1 MTLKRSDRV
10 ADLIR
15 AEISDILLKE
25 IRDPR
30 IGTLT
35 VTAVDLADDLRS
47 AKVFF
52 VQLGEDSN
60 SSSMEAR
67 LQKAAGFF
75 KQELGK
81 RLQLRYIPNL
91 TFIYDQSFK
100 YGNRIEQLLAQVKRE
115 DHEPDPS

>member
-10 ADLIR
+10 ADLIQ
-15 AEISDILLKE
+15 AEISNILLKE
-25 IRDPR
+25 VRDPK

-35 VTAVDLADDLRS
+35 VTGVDLADDLRS

-60 SSSMEAR
+60 SAILEER

-75 KQELGK
+75 RRELGK
-81 RLQLRYIPNL
+81 RVQLRYIPNL
-91 TFIYDQSFK
+91 IFIYDQSFQ
-100 YGNRIEQLLAQVKRE
+100 YGNRIEKLLAQVKQE
-115 DHEPDPS
+115 DDESDPQ